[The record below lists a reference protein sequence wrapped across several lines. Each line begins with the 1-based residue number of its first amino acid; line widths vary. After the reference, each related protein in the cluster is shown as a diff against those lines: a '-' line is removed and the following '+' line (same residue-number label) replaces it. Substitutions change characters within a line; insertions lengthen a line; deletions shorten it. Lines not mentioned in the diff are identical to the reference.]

1 MSEITQ
7 DQLTYIRTNHIDDK
21 MRSIG
26 LNISDLTKEQATKII
41 ANHKSSLKQT
51 TKKSSTSSIDFD
63 KLLGRSPDY
72 DRYPG
77 CGYDRS
83 WCG

>member
-26 LNISDLTKEQATKII
+26 LNISDLTKEDAMII
-41 ANHKSSLKQT
+41 INNHKSSFIQT
-51 TKKSSTSSIDFD
+51 NHQ
-63 KLLGRSPDY
+63 
-72 DRYPG
+72 
-77 CGYDRS
+77 
-83 WCG
+83 